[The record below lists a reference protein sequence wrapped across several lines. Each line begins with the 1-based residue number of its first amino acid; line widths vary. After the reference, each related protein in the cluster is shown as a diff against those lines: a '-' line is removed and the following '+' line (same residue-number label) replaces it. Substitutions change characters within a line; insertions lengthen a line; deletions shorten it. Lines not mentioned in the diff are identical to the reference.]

1 MENRRRQIF
10 QYSSSVLAERFEASA
25 RLIHQN
31 YMQKRVAIEQ
41 DFLNTYSQVFSNA
54 IRLQAVGRKQPVQWI
69 CTSYLRSSILTGDPK
84 LHIGLYDA
92 SFVLD
97 KSEIEGYWHTGFL
110 FQCIRE
116 DMVYLTQQLRKEF
129 THVMVY
135 EIKDLSIQYS
145 QLFFAL
151 AEFIYDDLIPLLI
164 ESPCFLDMEKAAP
177 VHFTFGEYLDRGRI
191 VYSYGKEAGED
202 GILLNQG

>member
-116 DMVYLTQQLRKEF
+116 
-129 THVMVY
+129 
-135 EIKDLSIQYS
+135 
-145 QLFFAL
+145 
-151 AEFIYDDLIPLLI
+151 
-164 ESPCFLDMEKAAP
+164 
-177 VHFTFGEYLDRGRI
+177 
-191 VYSYGKEAGED
+191 
-202 GILLNQG
+202 IL